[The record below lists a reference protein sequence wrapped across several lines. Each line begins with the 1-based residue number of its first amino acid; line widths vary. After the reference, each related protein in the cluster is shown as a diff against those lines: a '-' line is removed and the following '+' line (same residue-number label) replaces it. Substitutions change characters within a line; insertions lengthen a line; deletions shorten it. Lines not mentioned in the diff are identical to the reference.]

1 MSRLVSRVYMY
12 ITTPIYY
19 SNDVP
24 HLGHTGTT
32 VFADIVARYYRA
44 LGVET
49 FFLTGTDEHGEKVAL
64 AAQKAGQDPQAFVDE
79 LAVKWQE
86 YWRELNIS
94 NDKFIRTTSVG
105 HKQVVSQLLTK
116 LKNTKTPSGKDAVYE
131 GVYKG
136 IYCVGCEEF
145 KSERDLVDGKC
156 PEHRPDQIEYKEEKN
171 YFFRISE
178 YIPLVKKHMADG
190 TLPVIP
196 ANKKNEML
204 ARLSEDIQD
213 TSISRQN
220 VKWGIP
226 LPWDNSQT
234 TYVWVE
240 ALMNY
245 YTATQFDWGDNTNRT
260 HFWPADVHFL
270 GKGNN
275 WFHTVIWPSLLLA
288 LDLPLPKKV
297 FVHGYYNVD
306 GKKMGKSLGNVI
318 SPRDLIDRYGID
330 GTRFLLAASMPYEN
344 DSDVSYKWFDEK
356 YNSAL
361 ANGLGNLVSRIIKLA
376 GEDASIGSIDNGA
389 FAEVINSYPNLKKAY
404 EEFKLHE
411 VVVLIAELVTEL
423 NEYFTKAEPWKKSG
437 AEKSAIIKEAMQKL
451 QIISTLYSPIM
462 PESFAIIS
470 NAIVNKSMSKP
481 LFQRIV

>member
-1 MSRLVSRVYMY
+1 VY

-44 LGVET
+44 LGEET

-64 AAQKAGQDPQAFVDE
+64 AAAKQNQDPQAFVDD
-79 LAVKWQE
+79 LAVKWKE
-86 YWRELNIS
+86 YWKELNIS
-94 NDKFIRTTSVG
+94 NDKFIRTTSIG
-105 HKQVVSQLLTK
+105 HKQIVNELLNK
-116 LKNTKTPSGKDAVYE
+116 LKNTKTPSGQDAVYE
-131 GVYKG
+131 NVYKG

-145 KSERDLVDGKC
+145 KAERDLVDGKC
-156 PEHRPDQIEYKEEKN
+156 PEHRLDQIQYKEEKN

-178 YIPLVKKHMADG
+178 YISLVKKYMKDG

-196 ANKKNEML
+196 TNKKNEML
-204 ARLSEDIQD
+204 SRLGEEIQD

-226 LPWDNSQT
+226 IPWDNSQT

-245 YTATQFDWGDNTNRT
+245 YTATQFDWGDRVDRAK
-260 HFWPADVHFL
+260 FWPADVHFL

-275 WFHTVIWPSLLLA
+275 WFHSVIWPSLLLA

-318 SPRDLIDRYGID
+318 SPRELIDRYGVD

-344 DSDVSYKWFDEK
+344 DSDVSWKWFDEK
-356 YNSAL
+356 YNSSL
-361 ANGLGNLVSRIIKLA
+361 SNGYGNLVSRILKLQGSTYVQGQTLSFEDVIK
-376 GEDASIGSIDNGA
+376 SHSNI
-389 FAEVINSYPNLKKAY
+389 KAAY
-404 EEFKLHE
+404 AEFKLHE
-411 VVVLIAELVTEL
+411 VVALIGGLVTEL
-423 NEYFTKAEPWKKSG
+423 NEYFTKEEPWKKSG
-437 AEKSAIIKEAMQKL
+437 DEKELIIKTALEKL
-451 QIISTLYSPIM
+451 QIITSLYMPIM
-462 PESFAIIS
+462 PRTAQVVLDAIS
-470 NAIVNKSMSKP
+470 NGASVEAIFK
-481 LFQRIV
+481 RIV

>member
-1 MSRLVSRVYMY
+1 MY

-64 AAQKAGQDPQAFVDE
+64 SAQKAGQDPQAFVDD

-86 YWRELNIS
+86 YWKELNIS

-105 HKQVVSQLLTK
+105 HKQIVNELLNK
-116 LKNTKTPSGKDAVYE
+116 LKNTKTPSGQDAVYE
-131 GVYKG
+131 NVYKG

-145 KSERDLVDGKC
+145 KAERDLVDGKC
-156 PEHRPDQIEYKEEKN
+156 PEHRPDQIQYKEEKN

-178 YIPLVKKHMADG
+178 YIPLVKKYMEDG

-204 ARLSEDIQD
+204 SRLSEEIQD

-226 LPWDNSQT
+226 IPWDNAQT

-245 YTATQFDWGDNTNRT
+245 YTATRFDWGDKIDRT
-260 HFWPADVHFL
+260 KFWPADVHFL

-275 WFHTVIWPSLLLA
+275 WFHSVIWPALLLA
-288 LDLPLPKKV
+288 LDLPLPKKI

-318 SPRDLIDRYGID
+318 SPRELIDRYGID

-361 ANGLGNLVSRIIKLA
+361 ANGIGNLVSRIIKLA
-376 GEDASIGSIDNGA
+376 SEDASIGSTNDEG
-389 FAEVINSYPNLKKAY
+389 FAAIIEKYPNIKKAY
-404 EEFKLHE
+404 EDFKLHE
-411 VVVLIAELVTEL
+411 VVLLIAELVADL
-423 NEYFTKAEPWKKSG
+423 NEYFTKEEPWKKAG
-437 AEKSAIIKEAMQKL
+437 EEKSAIIKEAMQKL
-451 QIISTLYSPIM
+451 QVISTLYSPIM
-462 PESFAIIS
+462 PESAKTIAESIAS
-470 NAIVNKSMSKP
+470 KSLMAP
-481 LFQRIV
+481 LFKRIV